1 MPKGVGYGA
10 GAGAGAK
17 ESHKPGA
24 TNKQKYSAKLVPAG
38 ATPIQDP
45 NRVGPKAYKRT
56 SGSYKSKENPFTATG
71 MRNNA
76 YSSQFVGK
84 LSRNRKLLDPSA
96 GLEKF
101 KRRFDA
107 GGTIARPAQTG
118 SLGGAHKAFPGR
130 GQSFTAGFGSHPAK
144 ASIAS

>member
-56 SGSYKSKENPFTATG
+56 PGTHKSKENPFTATG
-71 MRNNA
+71 
-76 YSSQFVGK
+76 
-84 LSRNRKLLDPSA
+84 A

-107 GGTIARPAQTG
+107 SGTIARPAQTG
-118 SLGGAHKAFPGR
+118 SIGGAHKAFPGR
-130 GQSFTAGFGSHPAK
+130 GESFTAGFGSHPAK